1 MKTRVL
7 GVISKISEFFYL
19 LITYFIIMPYKI
31 INVLNEITDQMS
43 GFSASVSGMCQSIGK

>member
-1 MKTRVL
+1 MKTRIL

-31 INVLNEITDQMS
+31 ITALNEITDQTRIFLS
-43 GFSASVSGMCQSIGK
+43 TVH